1 MNRNVIS
8 HRLALAKSSLIS
20 VEEWEKTKPPQI
32 EDSEKPRGKGESV
45 TRQGTPQSPELAPR
59 RF

>member
-1 MNRNVIS
+1 VIS

-32 EDSEKPRGKGESV
+32 EDGEKPTGKGESV